1 MKCIFVESG
10 ETGEIIFEEDRI
22 VFEPKRVEPNYVIFR
37 SFVNAHTHLGDSV
50 AKDPERMSLEE
61 LVGPG
66 GYKFKI
72 LNSARENEIV
82 EEMERSIELAY
93 KSGTT
98 EVYDF
103 REGGIR
109 GFELLRKADK
119 RGIVRVLTRPSNL
132 EEAEILSEK
141 SHGFG
146 FSSVRDHD
154 KSFLEECREIAKKK
168 KILFAIHAGERDN
181 EDVEGAIALEPDM
194 LVHMNMA
201 DKSSLKK
208 AMDEG
213 IAIVSCARSNAFF
226 GLLNLE
232 NLKML
237 SEYDNW
243 MIGTDN
249 VMISTPSLLDEF
261 KFLSYFIPEEKI
273 YRAAARGKSFVVA
286 RMDKLSRSKNPLRG
300 LKRLESCDIVMI
312 AQIEFG

>member
-10 ETGEIIFEEDRI
+10 ETGEIVFEENRI
-22 VFEPKRVEPNYVIFR
+22 VFEPKKVEPSYVIFR

-50 AKDPERMSLEE
+50 AKDPERTSLEK

-66 GYKFKI
+66 GYKFKV
-72 LNSARENEIV
+72 LSSAKEEEIV
-82 EEMERSIELAY
+82 EEMKRSIELAY
-93 KSGTT
+93 KSGAT
-98 EVYDF
+98 EVFDF
-103 REGGIR
+103 REGGIK
-109 GFELLRKADK
+109 GFELLTRADR
-119 RGIVRVLTRPSNL
+119 RGIVRAFTRPGNL

-141 SHGFG
+141 SYGFG

-154 KSFLEECREIAKKK
+154 ISFLEECREIAKKK
-168 KILFAIHAGERDN
+168 KILFAIHAGEKDN
-181 EDVEGAIALEPDM
+181 EDVEGAIALEPDI

-201 DKSSLKK
+201 EKSLLKK

-213 IAIVSCARSNAFF
+213 IIIVSCARSNAFF

-232 NLKML
+232 NLRIL

-249 VMISTPSLLDEF
+249 VMISTPSILDEF
-261 KFLSYFIPEEKI
+261 KFLSYFVPEEKI
-273 YRAAARGKSFVVA
+273 YRAVARGKSFVVA
-286 RMDKLSRSKNPLRG
+286 RMDKIHGSRNYLRS

-312 AQIEFG
+312 AEIEFG